1 MLPRSSTASMSQ
13 PREMCSARAASSFSS
28 AAKCSGV
35 FPSVIEAP
43 GTGFRNESLRA
54 NAEVLRRSDA
64 LRLSGALRLLRDA
77 LRLSDSVIAAGVSGI
92 SSLPGFADDR
102 ADGWCAD
109 ALCANSGAAKTAR
122 TVVRQQARGST

>member
-35 FPSVIEAP
+35 LPSVIEAL
-43 GTGFRNESLRA
+43 GTGFRNESLCA

-77 LRLSDSVIAAGVSGI
+77 LRPSDSVIAAGVSGI

-102 ADGWCAD
+102 ADGWCVETR
-109 ALCANSGAAKTAR
+109 GAQKRLPKRRAP
-122 TVVRQQARGST
+122 

>member
-1 MLPRSSTASMSQ
+1 MSQ

-35 FPSVIEAP
+35 LPSVIEAP

-92 SSLPGFADDR
+92 SSCLALPTTAPTVGVQTRCASGFYKLAP
-102 ADGWCAD
+102 
-109 ALCANSGAAKTAR
+109 K
-122 TVVRQQARGST
+122 VPH